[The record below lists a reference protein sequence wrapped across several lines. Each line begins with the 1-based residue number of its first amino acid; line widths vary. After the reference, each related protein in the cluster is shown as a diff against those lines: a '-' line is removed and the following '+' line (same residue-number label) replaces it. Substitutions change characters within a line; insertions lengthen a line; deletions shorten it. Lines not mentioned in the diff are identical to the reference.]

1 MQAEGVCARQQGY
14 GPGGASP
21 EHGPHAKEVQDHFPA
36 GEFKE
41 KVTSKHLNLNNVVN
55 YFNMPIKLQK
65 LKNVFGI

>member
-41 KVTSKHLNLNNVVN
+41 KRILNTFSILT
-55 YFNMPIKLQK
+55 
-65 LKNVFGI
+65 LKFD